1 MRKKI
6 FFYYLIL
13 VVTGVSI
20 MAFFMTKEAHN
31 LYQNELEEK
40 LIYSTKLIGWEL
52 LQNGR
57 EDEEVDYNRAAHEYA
72 KILTGDNI
80 NTTITATRITFIDYE
95 GNVLGESE
103 ADYRLMENHKDRK
116 EIREAIEKGSGMDI
130 RSSGTLKSK
139 FLYIARSLPELGVV
153 TRMAVPMIQVEKIDW
168 DILKYSIVV
177 FLAGIIIT
185 SLLAWRFSH
194 ILLKPIDALAMAMD
208 EVSQG
213 DYSTR
218 VRYTK
223 NDEFKALSD
232 GFNDMAQKLEVSVVE
247 LKDKN
252 AKVELI
258 LDNMINGII
267 AVDYNSRIILINSVA
282 CEMFDIES
290 VKHALETNFIEN
302 IRNNQ
307 LNLMINETMTD
318 DVTLVKEINM
328 SVPEERVFR
337 VYSSPIRASSGS
349 VDKLGVIISIHDI
362 TKIKKLEQIKTEFVS
377 NVTHELKTPL
387 TSIRGFV
394 ETLRNGAINKLEVAN
409 QFLEIIDVEAER
421 LYVLINDILQLSEIE
436 TMPKDVQ
443 IDDYLLK
450 PIVEEV
456 LSIVDEVA
464 RKKNITIEIEIPE
477 ELGIKANKNR
487 IKQMMI
493 NLLDNAVKYNV
504 DNGSIRIKAF
514 HSKDGIVISVRD
526 TGIGIAKEHL
536 DRIFERF
543 YRVDKGR
550 SRDIGGTGLGLS
562 IVKHIVNLYDGHIQ
576 VDSEPDRGTEFIVSL
591 PDKCLFEEE
600 S

>member
-1 MRKKI
+1 
-6 FFYYLIL
+6 
-13 VVTGVSI
+13 